1 MNLQSCHHYF
11 SYALQSCSYL
21 VIDLFDFV
29 VFYHYGTIVPPL
41 NLKWKL
47 IVGSFTPSHV
57 ATSSHSFTILKF
69 IKTTLPKFELE
80 LSQQEKFTKKSCM
93 KLT

>member
-1 MNLQSCHHYF
+1 VNLQSCHHYF

-21 VIDLFDFV
+21 LIDFFV
-29 VFYHYGTIVPPL
+29 LYFFYDYGTIVPPL

-57 ATSSHSFTILKF
+57 ATSSHCFTILNF
-69 IKTTLPKFELE
+69 IKITLPKFELE
-80 LSQQEKFTKKSCM
+80 LSQQEKSTKK
-93 KLT
+93 KVLRN